1 MKKINSS
8 FCSIFV
14 LLFCV
19 FSLQSVNA
27 GNDVPLK
34 SDNDPV
40 AGTNPRPSILS
51 RTTSFATVIN
61 ALSVNLNETELVVN
75 FNRSVNIAHIYVE
88 DQNGSVVYQDVVNT
102 NESLESVI
110 ETSGWDSG
118 NYTIHISYGSTKL
131 SGTFQL

>member
-102 NESLESVI
+102 NESLDSVI